1 MTLGAEMPIIKSVN
15 YLKIAPDV
23 LWRALLRSAVQPG
36 EMRMADTPAEGEKGP
51 PLCWLCAPRDG
62 TAGKERSVGKRR
74 GETGEMERKRI
85 PMKKLFAR
93 VLAAAMLVSLFSVN
107 ALAADG
113 YSAQTVTDY
122 DGNSYSFSSAKVEK
136 QDLTIDWVEG
146 DTLEEKNATVIT
158 MEPGSTLQV
167 SGKNILAWNR
177 YMPSADTGNCSILY
191 DGTVSE
197 EEGNRSYTTDELF
210 GYNDYWK
217 AEVVMVSFV
226 ESFDSKTGGK
236 NAYIVLGDEDVQPEP
251 EPEQPQQVFSDV
263 APTDWYAGFVQT
275 VYEKGLFAGT
285 GDGTFAPNANMTYA
299 EFFTVLSQFDEV
311 LGVTPVEGGEWYD
324 AYVQWAQPYL
334 PQNMKFEPTAPIT
347 RQDMAAL
354 MGNFIDLYGAESDG
368 FVNEGSAVYTDA
380 DDIAGYARDSVQ
392 LCYRLGIMSGGDD
405 GSFAPQATATRA
417 QVAVVMVQMARVMG
431 K

>member
-1 MTLGAEMPIIKSVN
+1 
-15 YLKIAPDV
+15 
-23 LWRALLRSAVQPG
+23 
-36 EMRMADTPAEGEKGP
+36 
-51 PLCWLCAPRDG
+51 
-62 TAGKERSVGKRR
+62 
-74 GETGEMERKRI
+74 
-85 PMKKLFAR
+85 MKKLFAR

-107 ALAADG
+107 TLAADG
-113 YSAQTVTDY
+113 YGPLTVSDAQKNTYSFQSAKLEQRPLFIEGVDYSEDGTVTED
-122 DGNSYSFSSAKVEK
+122 A
-136 QDLTIDWVEG
+136 
-146 DTLEEKNATVIT
+146 ATFLV
-158 MEPGSTLQV
+158 MEPGSTVTVTGEDYLFWEHY
-167 SGKNILAWNR
+167 KIN
-177 YMPSADTGNCSILY
+177 PDTGNY
-191 DGTVSE
+191 YNMFDGMVGST
-197 EEGNRSYTTDELF
+197 EGNRTYTTDELF
-210 GYNDYWK
+210 GYSDHWG
-217 AEVVMVSFV
+217 ADVVMVSFNKDWGSAENDFKLETYYV
-226 ESFDSKTGGK
+226 
-236 NAYIVLGDEDVQPEP
+236 VLGDAASQPEP
-251 EPEQPQQVFSDV
+251 QQPQQIFSDV
-263 APTDWYAGFVQT
+263 APTAWYAGFVQT

-324 AYVQWAQPYL
+324 AYVQWAQPYI

-417 QVAVVMVQMARVMG
+417 QVATILMRFLSR
-431 K
+431 